1 MANRTCCTYD
11 SNTILFQMDRV
22 ECYKFCVDY
31 IEKLNLVPT
40 DTLLVVSI
48 KKQIMFLYNA
58 GQCVK
63 AYVISTSK
71 MPPSCKENSLGTPW
85 GLHEVSEIIGSS
97 SPMGSVFKGRVDT
110 GYLYME
116 LPAEEQKSNLITTRI
131 LRLKGLEYG
140 KNLGGRVDTYS
151 RYVYIHGTNH
161 ESKLGKPASSGC
173 IQVSNKDAVELAR
186 NVPVSSFLM
195 ILEDE
200 QIDD

>member
-1 MANRTCCTYD
+1 MANGTRCTYD

-58 GQCVK
+58 DQCVK

-71 MPPSCKENSLGTPW
+71 MPPSCIENSLGTPW

-97 SPMGSVFKGRVDT
+97 SPIGTVFKGRVDT
-110 GYLYME
+110 GYLYRE
-116 LPAEEQKSNLITTRI
+116 LPVEEQKSNLITTRI
-131 LRLKGLEYG
+131 LRLKGLELG
-140 KNLGGRVDTYS
+140 KNLGGCVDTHA
-151 RYVYIHGTNH
+151 RYVYVHGTNN

-173 IQVSNKDAVELAR
+173 IQVSNKDAVELAKII
-186 NVPVSSFLM
+186 PVSSFLM
-195 ILEDE
+195 ILKDE
-200 QIDD
+200 HIYE